1 MTYNI
6 SRLLTVFTG
15 QLILAYHSILY
26 AHINIPVPVNRATH
40 KKTFQLRDF
49 PLSVRNI
56 TPTENKKNLYMYKHN
71 FVALKVIV
79 QRYTCCKT
87 LSHYLDSDLTS
98 LCCMLGREDVRLWCL
113 MPLSTIFQLY
123 LDSHNFSGDR
133 H

>member
-26 AHINIPVPVNRATH
+26 AHINIPVPVKRATH

-56 TPTENKKNLYMYKHN
+56 TPTENKKNLYMYKHD
-71 FVALKVIV
+71 FVALSK
-79 QRYTCCKT
+79 Y
-87 LSHYLDSDLTS
+87 
-98 LCCMLGREDVRLWCL
+98 
-113 MPLSTIFQLY
+113 
-123 LDSHNFSGDR
+123 
-133 H
+133 